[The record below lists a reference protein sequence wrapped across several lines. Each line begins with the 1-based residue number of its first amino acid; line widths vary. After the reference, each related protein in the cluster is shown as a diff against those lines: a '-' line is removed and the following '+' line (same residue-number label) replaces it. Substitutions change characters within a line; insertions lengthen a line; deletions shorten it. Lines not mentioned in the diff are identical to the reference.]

1 MRPKK
6 CVNCNPPDDNHG
18 SYDKFFLVRVA
29 EMAVKRIKMD
39 LGISYG
45 LARKKF
51 EAQFERKKETYA
63 QVTGRN
69 DDQMQKEQE
78 DKLDRET

>member
-1 MRPKK
+1 VRYLYTPH
-6 CVNCNPPDDNHG
+6 CIS
-18 SYDKFFLVRVA
+18 SYDKFFEVRVA
-29 EMAVKRIKMD
+29 EMAVIRINMD

-45 LARKKF
+45 LEIRGTIRP
-51 EAQFERKKETYA
+51 EKETYA

-78 DKLDRET
+78 EELDRET